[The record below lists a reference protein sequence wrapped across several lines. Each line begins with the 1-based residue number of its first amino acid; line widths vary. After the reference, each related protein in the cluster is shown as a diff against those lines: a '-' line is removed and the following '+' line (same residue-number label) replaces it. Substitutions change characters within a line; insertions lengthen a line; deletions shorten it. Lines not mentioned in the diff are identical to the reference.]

1 MQYGKRV
8 NMAPESGNQAP
19 PHKTRGLGIDQLW
32 LLVILAGF
40 GVFVSLTP
48 LAPNDFWWHLK
59 IGQLTYQNGAIP
71 GTNLFS
77 WSLPSDTPFTYGAW
91 LGEYLLYMLYHLGKL
106 ELVIFARTVMALIAF
121 WLVGYEAKRRSGS
134 WRIAALVT
142 TPACIIT
149 INNLVVRP
157 QNWSW
162 LPFMVFFILLSR
174 FADRQLRGR
183 WLLALP
189 LIMMFWVNA
198 HGAFILGLVMIG
210 MFFAGEALRSWM
222 KLPWSLPIRSV
233 GLIGATGLLTALATV
248 VNPLFTRIFGYVLD
262 LMTDQPSQG
271 LIEEWQSPTPSGIA
285 NTAFFILIL
294 IVMLVFIFSRYR
306 PTPTETLLIVGFLWL
321 AWSGQRYVVWFG
333 MVTMPILARAIA
345 SLPVKKISFEPQR
358 NWLNAVLAGLL
369 FVPVLAVQPWFV
381 ERLPLPAAYRTMIWS
396 DIPDGPLV
404 DVETPVK
411 AVEYL
416 RANPGGKLFNEMG
429 YGSYLIWAL
438 PEQKAFIDPRVELYP
453 FEQWQDYIRISRG
466 TRYNE
471 LLEKYS
477 ADRILLNAELQKELA
492 VQLPN
497 DAGWRLEYKDD
508 RAQVWTRNAK
518 SP

>member
-1 MQYGKRV
+1 MTGD
-8 NMAPESGNQAP
+8 PTNQAP
-19 PHKTRGLGIDQLW
+19 PSKPHGLGIDQLW

-48 LAPNDFWWHLK
+48 LVPNDFWWHLK

-77 WSLPSDTPFTYGAW
+77 WSLPLDWPFTYGAW
-91 LGEYLLYMLYHLGKL
+91 LGEYLFYLLYHLGKL
-106 ELVIFARTVMALIAF
+106 ELVIFTRTAMALVAF

-162 LPFMVFFILLSR
+162 LPFMAFFILLSR

-183 WLLALP
+183 WLLGLP
-189 LIMMFWVNA
+189 LIMMFLVNA
-198 HGAFILGLVMIG
+198 HGAFILGPVLVG
-210 MFFAGEALRSWM
+210 VFFAGETIRTWA
-222 KLPWSLPIRSV
+222 KLPGALPIRSV
-233 GLIGATGLLTALATV
+233 GFIGATGLLTALATV
-248 VNPLFTRIFGYVLD
+248 VNPRFTKIFGYVLD
-262 LMTDQPSQG
+262 LMTDRPSQG

-294 IVMLVFIFSRYR
+294 IVMLVLIFSHNH

-333 MVTMPILARAIA
+333 MVTMPILAGAIA
-345 SLPVKKISFEPQR
+345 SLPVKKPSFEPQR
-358 NWLNAVLAGLL
+358 NWLNAVLTGLL

-381 ERLPLPAAYRTMIWS
+381 ESLPLPAAYRTMVWHGIS
-396 DIPDGPLV
+396 DGPLV

-438 PEQKAFIDPRVELYP
+438 PEQKVFIDPRVELYP

-466 TRYNE
+466 ARYNE
-471 LLEKYS
+471 LLAKYG
-477 ADRILLNAELQKELA
+477 ADRILLNSEIQKELEI
-492 VQLPN
+492 QLHN
-497 DAGWRLEYKDD
+497 DPLWMLEYEDD
-508 RAQVWTRNAK
+508 RAQIWTR
-518 SP
+518 SGIH

>member
-1 MQYGKRV
+1 MTGEQT
-8 NMAPESGNQAP
+8 NQP
-19 PHKTRGLGIDQLW
+19 PPPRLHGLGIDQLW

-40 GVFVSLTP
+40 GAFVSLTP

-59 IGQLTYQNGAIP
+59 IGQLTYQNSAIP
-71 GTNLFS
+71 NTNLFS
-77 WSLPSDTPFTYGAW
+77 WSLPSDTPFIYGAW
-91 LGEYLLYMLYHLGKL
+91 LGEYLFYLLYHLGKL
-106 ELVIFARTVMALIAF
+106 DLVIFARTVMALVAF
-121 WLVGYEAKRRSGS
+121 WLVGYEARRRSGS

-149 INNLVVRP
+149 INNLIVRP

-174 FADRQLRGR
+174 FADRQLRWH
-183 WLLALP
+183 WLLSLP
-189 LIMMFWVNA
+189 LIMVFWVNA
-198 HGAFILGLVMIG
+198 HGAFILGAVLVG
-210 MFFAGEALRSWM
+210 MFFAGEAIRTWT
-222 KLPWSLPIRSV
+222 KLPGALPIRSV
-233 GLIGATGLLTALATV
+233 GLIGATGILTSLATV
-248 VNPLFTRIFGYVLD
+248 INPLFTRIFGYVLD

-285 NTAFFILIL
+285 NTAFFILI
-294 IVMLVFIFSRYR
+294 ITVMLALIFTRNR
-306 PTPTETLLIVGFLWL
+306 PTPTDVLLIVGFLWL

-345 SLPVKKISFEPQR
+345 GLPVKKPSFEPQR

-381 ERLPLPAAYRTMIWS
+381 ESLPLPAAYRAIVWS
-396 DIPDGPLV
+396 GISDGPLV

-416 RANPGGKLFNEMG
+416 RGNPGGKLFNEMG

-438 PEQKAFIDPRVELYP
+438 PEQKVFIDPRVELYP

-466 TRYNE
+466 TRFNE
-471 LLEKYS
+471 LLTKYG
-477 ADRILLNAELQKELA
+477 ADRILLNSTLQKEL
-492 VQLPN
+492 VIQLHN
-497 DAGWRLEYKDD
+497 DPLWLLEYEDD
-508 RAQVWTRNAK
+508 RAQIWAR
-518 SP
+518 SSLR